1 MKFIDLFA
9 GIGGFRTGMEK
20 NGHEC
25 VAFCEIDKYA
35 RQSYKAVYNTEGEE
49 EWHDITQVS
58 NNDFRSF
65 RGRADIITGGF
76 PCQAFS
82 IAGNRRGFE
91 DTRGTLFFEIAR
103 AIKEIEPSYALLEN
117 VKGLFSHDKGRTF
130 GTIIQALDELGYIVE
145 WGLFNSKY
153 WGVPQNR
160 ERVFILAT
168 RKDIFRQPKLINLLN
183 KQTEVNT
190 RLLDL
195 IEDEVDEKYYLSGEK
210 AEKLTAMIDEKHKVK
225 DRVVVDG
232 TINEPKVKEVMNTIT
247 ARYDCGVS
255 NYKSMGGMVIEPEKD
270 TKEAANVIKQ
280 IGNIDQHKRKRENPI
295 TGRVY
300 DPGGISP
307 TLNSMRGGG
316 LEPKIVL
323 PKEEQGV
330 VTKKIG
336 LIQPKDREYKKKGIK
351 REETI
356 ELSKENISPSLRS
369 GIQAEVVIE
378 NGKRF
383 KENEEPM
390 KKCIFYAKDNIV
402 VTEEIFSED
411 PFEYD
416 YEYINAE
423 VRQVGEYYLL
433 ANQDGTQAEVLIK
446 LKEGVYETV
455 RVIHDLEEIIKLEH
469 ITPKDSM
476 GRMGEQA
483 IETFIANSC
492 AQGDTINAYNR
503 TVDKSGLS
511 PTLTTRPEGFKTA
524 ILPITGELRIRK
536 LTPLE
541 CWRLQGFTDEQFYK
555 AKNDGVSNSQ
565 LYKQA
570 GNSVTVNVIDAIAKM
585 L

>member
-9 GIGGFRTGMEK
+9 GIGGFRTGLEK

-35 RQSYKAVYNTEGEE
+35 RQSYKAIYDTEGEE

-82 IAGNRRGFE
+82 IAGKRRGFE

-190 RLLDL
+190 KL
-195 IEDEVDEKYYLSGEK
+195 IDILESEVDEKYFLS
-210 AEKLTAMIDEKHKVK
+210 DERVDQLKFKDKVQK
-225 DRVVVDG
+225 GD
-232 TINEPKVKEVMNTIT
+232 
-247 ARYDCGVS
+247 
-255 NYKSMGGMVIEPEKD
+255 
-270 TKEAANVIKQ
+270 IKQ
-280 IGNIDQHKRKRENPI
+280 VAQYDTERRENSNRFR
-295 TGRVY
+295 TY
-300 DPGGISP
+300 DIEGIGPGLSTMG
-307 TLNSMRGGG
+307 GGG
-316 LEPKIVL
+316 LEPCVIVDR
-323 PKEEQGV
+323 QGV
-330 VTKKIG
+330 VI
-336 LIQPKDREYKKKGIK
+336 IPKED
-351 REETI
+351 
-356 ELSKENISPSLRS
+356 SN
-369 GIQAEVVIE
+369 
-378 NGKRF
+378 
-383 KENEEPM
+383 
-390 KKCIFYAKDNIV
+390 FYTKDNIV
-402 VTEEIFSED
+402 VTEEVFHED

-423 VRQVGEYYLL
+423 FRQIGEYYLL
-433 ANQDGTQAEVLIK
+433 INQDGTQAEVLIK

-455 RVIHDLEEIIKLEH
+455 RIIHDLDEVTNLEI
-469 ITPKDSM
+469 ITPKDGS

-483 IETFIANSC
+483 IETFIINSC
-492 AQGDTINAYNR
+492 EPGDTINAYNR
-503 TVDKSGLS
+503 TVDKSGIS

-524 ILPITGELRIRK
+524 VLLITGEEQDDVLSGVYTNASKDFQRPPLKGLSRTLKADNHDAGITDGFRIRK

-570 GNSVTVNVIDAIAKM
+570 GNSVTVNVIDEIARE
-585 L
+585 LI